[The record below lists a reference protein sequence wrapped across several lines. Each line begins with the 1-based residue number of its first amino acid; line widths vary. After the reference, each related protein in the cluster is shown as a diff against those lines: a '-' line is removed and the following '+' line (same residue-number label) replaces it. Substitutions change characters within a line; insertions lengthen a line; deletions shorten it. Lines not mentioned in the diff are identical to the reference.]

1 MSLTNSTANSNSSLL
16 TAMNAGLGA
25 LAGAIDDLQRAALIL
40 RQESRPAEQRFRTP
54 ADLRRIA
61 DQFAERARS
70 CRAAQEAI
78 LAAGREGATI
88 SPS

>member
-1 MSLTNSTANSNSSLL
+1 MFVTNSTANSNPSVL
-16 TAMNAGLGA
+16 TAINAGLGA

-40 RQESRPAEQRFRTP
+40 RQESRPADQRFRTP

-61 DQFAERARS
+61 GQFSERARS
-70 CRAAQEAI
+70 CQVAQETI
-78 LAAGREGATI
+78 LAACREGPTI